1 MNYIY
6 KAYHLWE
13 QLELNELHQIQNG
26 MFDVITFDFRKVFCV
41 RKFTIVIYTPRGWVF
56 LNNQA
61 TVPLVL
67 LDESIHIHISS
78 HSHYKLYGEQLFIYI
93 QLLEIS

>member
-41 RKFTIVIYTPRGWVF
+41 PKFTIVIYIGTHIGWVF
-56 LNNQA
+56 WNNQA
-61 TVPLVL
+61 RVELVL
-67 LDESIHIHISS
+67 LNESIRIRVM
-78 HSHYKLYGEQLFIYI
+78 
-93 QLLEIS
+93 